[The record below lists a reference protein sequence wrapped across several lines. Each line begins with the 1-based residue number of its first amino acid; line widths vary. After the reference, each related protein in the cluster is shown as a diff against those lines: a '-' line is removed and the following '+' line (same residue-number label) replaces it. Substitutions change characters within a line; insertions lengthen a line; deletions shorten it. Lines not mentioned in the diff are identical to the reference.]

1 MTCTQAGSLGH
12 LGQTT
17 ILPLRV
23 HHCNLEE
30 GQGGAGWEDPGYI
43 WEEFG
48 EGTFCVY
55 ANKTFVGD
63 LHFCVSLWF
72 STRVACR
79 LCQWPDP
86 PLPAGGKGQAAG
98 RGW

>member
-48 EGTFCVY
+48 VVPTER
-55 ANKTFVGD
+55 KRFVSMQIKLLLGISISV
-63 LHFCVSLWF
+63 C
-72 STRVACR
+72 
-79 LCQWPDP
+79 LCG
-86 PLPAGGKGQAAG
+86 LA
-98 RGW
+98 